1 MTSRPN
7 DLKDQAKGQ
16 KSGRGQGVPR
26 VELIHS
32 PPVDWDLGAA
42 GEKEVDTSSGG
53 AEAGE
58 EEGGSGTITKKQRDE
73 FKSEQRQ
80 TDGISSKV

>member
-1 MTSRPN
+1 MISRPN
-7 DLKDQAKGQ
+7 DVRDQAKGQ
-16 KSGRGQGVPR
+16 NSSRGQGVPR
-26 VELIHS
+26 VELIQS
-32 PPVDWDLGAA
+32 PPVDWDLGVE
-42 GEKEVDTSSGG
+42 GEKEVDPSAGR